1 MDYFII
7 NRKYIFKSGSIF
19 QPAMLV
25 YRSLYDIIISHLRSS
40 SQNLDHQNPEDSRRC
55 PGPRL
60 SLATARFLQPAGHGC
75 YDDFFGAPTSGASL
89 CPKKNHWC
97 PKSCSCVFFVFF
109 FGLVF
114 GLIMFFTRCLE
125 KNNQEEESVKII
137 PANCSCSL
145 GVFILMSQDG
155 NLKEFVSSSSRL
167 DSSYKLCRK
176 SKPPNHK
183 IQIHLQLRL

>member
-89 CPKKNHWC
+89 CPQKIIGVPNHVL
-97 PKSCSCVFFVFF
+97 VFFCRVGFWVDV
-109 FGLVF
+109 L
-114 GLIMFFTRCLE
+114 FTRCLE
-125 KNNQEEESVKII
+125 KTINKKNQ
-137 PANCSCSL
+137 
-145 GVFILMSQDG
+145 
-155 NLKEFVSSSSRL
+155 
-167 DSSYKLCRK
+167 
-176 SKPPNHK
+176 
-183 IQIHLQLRL
+183 